1 MAVRLFR
8 ILYWACFVLG
18 IFMGPLLVFTFGPMS
33 DHNAS
38 IAQYTFALVLIPFVC
53 FTPHLVVVV
62 ANYIFRGQWA
72 FSPWHV
78 R

>member
-8 ILYWACFVLG
+8 ILYWPCFVLG
-18 IFMGPLLVFTFGPMS
+18 IFMGPLGVFLFGPMS

-38 IAQYTFALVLIPFVC
+38 IALYTFMLVLIPFMM
-53 FTPHLVVVV
+53 FTPYLLVVV

-72 FSPWHV
+72 FFPWHV